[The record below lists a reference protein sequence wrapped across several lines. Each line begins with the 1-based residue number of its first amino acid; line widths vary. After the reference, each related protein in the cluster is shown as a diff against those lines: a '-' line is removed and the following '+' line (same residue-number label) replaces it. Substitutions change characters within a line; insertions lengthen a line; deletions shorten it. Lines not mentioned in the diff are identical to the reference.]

1 LAEPHEPE
9 ALFKPYWKVLGF
21 SVIKDIINK
30 PQKAQQLA
38 DLTEQTVRQ
47 LLVLTQAYTLP
58 HLVLTKRRDIVEK
71 IAQAR
76 KVSVAEVLTQPRN
89 NLAKILALLLSQ
101 SVPDV
106 ESNAMEILAAIE
118 PALREGSNNKLE
130 ALIALDITG
139 VAIEILMLAAERD
152 ASKKAPVRQQRVL
165 SGQLLTDIVSSGVW
179 HTCSV
184 GRQQK
189 WTAQIVLQDQKLG

>member
-1 LAEPHEPE
+1 M
-9 ALFKPYWKVLGF
+9 FKPYWRILGF
-21 SVIKDIINK
+21 SVIKDIVNK

-47 LLVLTQAYTLP
+47 LLVLTQSYTLP
-58 HLVLTKRRDIVEK
+58 HLVLTKRRDIIEK

-89 NLAKILALLLSQ
+89 NLAKTLALLLSQ

-106 ESNAMEILAAIE
+106 ESHAMETLAEIE
-118 PALREGSNNKLE
+118 PAIREGCNNKLE

-139 VAIEILMLAAERD
+139 VAIEILMLSADRQESR
-152 ASKKAPVRQQRVL
+152 KAPVSKDSL
-165 SGQLLTDIVSSGVW
+165 
-179 HTCSV
+179 C
-184 GRQQK
+184 
-189 WTAQIVLQDQKLG
+189 